1 MSKSFQIIFE
11 ETDGT
16 TYSATFD
23 TVISPECKGK
33 FVDVKGKVYDMGKY
47 HRTLDSESTSL
58 NIIHYAKN
66 LDSYCKCKD
75 PDCGWPSTC
84 EDINDQCAYSSKH
97 CAFSTNVNGCIC
109 KDGKKECRSATWPC
123 SHVSKCPAGMQ
134 CLYPS
139 GHHCHHNGICG
150 ACACAW
156 PPS

>member
-58 NIIHYAKN
+58 NIIHYAIST
-66 LDSYCKCKD
+66 DGFCVCAAYTD
-75 PDCGWPSTC
+75 P
-84 EDINDQCAYSSKH
+84 NDPEHSCVAGS
-97 CAFSTNVNGCIC
+97 GCVDTSNNC
-109 KDGKKECRSATWPC
+109 DK
-123 SHVSKCPAGMQ
+123 AG
-134 CLYPS
+134 
-139 GHHCHHNGICG
+139 
-150 ACACAW
+150 
-156 PPS
+156 